1 VAVVEG
7 LVVTTTTTVGSS
19 EIDLVLLV
27 TINFI
32 ITPAVTRF
40 SFVYLNNSQWANSPT
55 KAVCRSVFL

>member
-40 SFVYLNNSQWANSPT
+40 
-55 KAVCRSVFL
+55 